1 MFINSNNTIVY
12 TCSIG
17 QTEGLNAQPQIKN
30 SNLRHVCLTDNKNLT
45 SDEWEIINI
54 NSLFPM
60 DQYRSQRNLK
70 IRPQLVFP
78 DYKYS
83 LYLDNTVV
91 LKATVEEFIN
101 QLLLGLI
108 KEENEPFF
116 ILPFHSFRENL
127 ISEFYECFMNNLDT
141 HLNFY
146 EQLRDYIKINSI
158 ALKNKPYWTAI
169 LFRSHMHSKLIEFS
183 EIWFSNVMRY
193 SRRDQLSIIHS
204 GLQSNLNLI
213 GFELDNHSSKYHNW
227 PILKQERRFRIIDNE
242 QFKISSDFLSQIV
255 KKLSLEDNQIKKIN
269 FEEEIFKN
277 YSDDGLKNQL
287 LKSENEILKIENKN
301 LKKNLNSFNN
311 SKIWR
316 LTLFIRKL
324 KDYLKKYLNS
334 IYNSKIWSFTLLI
347 IKLKDYLKK
356 KKDLYLK
363 PLIIFYLKLNFYL
376 KFKDQILKI
385 IIKIY
390 TTYKKEEVDIVIPIH
405 NAKDYVD
412 KCLKSIFS
420 SKTNFFINLIIVDDF
435 SDLETKKTLNNLI
448 FLYF

>member
-30 SNLRHVCLTDNKNLT
+30 SNLRHVCLTDKKNLT

-91 LKATVEEFIN
+91 LKTPVEELIN
-101 QLLLGLI
+101 QLFLGLI
-108 KEENEPFF
+108 KDENEPFF

-146 EQLRDYIKINSI
+146 EQLKDYLKINSI

-169 LFRSHMHSKLIEFS
+169 LFRNHMHNKLIDFS

-193 SRRDQLSIIHS
+193 SRRDQLSVIHS
-204 GLQSNLNLI
+204 GLQCNLNLI
-213 GFELDNHSSKYHNW
+213 GFEIDNHSSKYHKW
-227 PILKQERRFRIIDNE
+227 PILKKERKFRIIDKE
-242 QFKISSDFLSQIV
+242 QFRISSDFLSQII

-277 YSDDGLKNQL
+277 YSDEGFKNQIF
-287 LKSENEILKIENKN
+287 KSENKILKIENDN
-301 LKKNLNSFNN
+301 LKKNLISIHN
-311 SKIWR
+311 SKIWKFA
-316 LTLFIRKL
+316 LLIRKL
-324 KDYLKKYLNS
+324 K
-334 IYNSKIWSFTLLI
+334 IF
-347 IKLKDYLKK
+347 LKK
-356 KKDLYLK
+356 KKK
-363 PLIIFYLKLNFYL
+363 
-376 KFKDQILKI
+376 KF
-385 IIKIY
+385 
-390 TTYKKEEVDIVIPIH
+390 
-405 NAKDYVD
+405 
-412 KCLKSIFS
+412 
-420 SKTNFFINLIIVDDF
+420 
-435 SDLETKKTLNNLI
+435 
-448 FLYF
+448 